1 MRLNAKTIS
10 VQRIIFLSVSLVVCV
25 LVGWW
30 ITLQIHQSKRLQEA
44 HIENLKAGR
53 ALAWQ
58 MDSLRLL
65 AITYQPDPTSR
76 SGSIEGRLP
85 ALPSLKE
92 RTWAI
97 ETLYPQVAVVPFPLA
112 EDDPPLLDKAAYLTL
127 RPEPLRAIEKA
138 RRTDIFRAASEGG
151 FLALV
156 VLYGFGL
163 IYRKLAEEMDLKLRQ
178 HNFIA
183 AVTHELKTPISALRV
198 WTETLFARSLTEDQR
213 SRIHNLMDRDLERL
227 TELVGN
233 LLDVARAEAG
243 SLDLRLAPI
252 DLGPWVRTVCE
263 GMDQRL
269 GAGALGL
276 KLQLAP
282 SIWAQADPK
291 ALGTVVENLLSNAFK
306 YAAEPR
312 QTTVTLDAD
321 GENAVIVVSDR
332 GHGIGPKE
340 LPRLF
345 QRFYRAGD
353 EMTRQVPGTGLG
365 LFLTKEIV
373 LRHGGTIQAA
383 SRGHGLGSDFTI
395 RIPRIPGPAEEDG
408 SGELPIE

>member
-1 MRLNAKTIS
+1 MAIHAKTGS
-10 VQRIIFLSVSLVVCV
+10 VQRIIFLAVTLVVCV

-30 ITLQIHQSKRLQEA
+30 ITLQIHQSKQLQEA

-53 ALAWQ
+53 AMAWQ

-76 SGSIEGRLP
+76 SGTIEGRVP
-85 ALPSLKE
+85 QLPSLRE
-92 RTWAI
+92 RAWAI
-97 ETLYPQVAVVPFPLA
+97 ETLYPQVAVVPSPVA

-127 RPEPLRAIEKA
+127 RPEFLRAIEKA
-138 RRTDIFRAASEGG
+138 RRTDILRAASESS

-198 WTETLFARSLTEDQR
+198 WTETLFSRSLSEEQR
-213 SRIHNLMDRDLERL
+213 LRIHSLMDQDLERL

-243 SLDLRLAPI
+243 SLDLRLASL
-252 DLGPWVRTVCE
+252 DLGPWIRITCE
-263 GMDQRL
+263 GMNQRL
-269 GAGALGL
+269 GVGALGL
-276 KLQLAP
+276 RLELAP
-282 SIWAQADPK
+282 AIWVQADAK
-291 ALGTVVENLLSNAFK
+291 ALGTVVENLLSNAYK

-321 GENAVIVVSDR
+321 GDNAVLVVSDR
-332 GHGIGPKE
+332 GHGISPKE

-345 QRFYRAGD
+345 QRFYRVGD

-383 SRGHGLGSDFTI
+383 SRGPGLGSAFTI
-395 RIPRIPGPAEEDG
+395 RIPRIPPPAEE
-408 SGELPIE
+408 

>member
-1 MRLNAKTIS
+1 MAIHAKTSS
-10 VQRIIFLSVSLVVCV
+10 VQRVIFLAVTLVVCV

-30 ITLQIHQSKRLQEA
+30 ITLQIHQSKQLQEA

-53 ALAWQ
+53 AMAWQ

-76 SGSIEGRLP
+76 SGTIEGRVP
-85 ALPSLKE
+85 QLPSLRE
-92 RTWAI
+92 RAWAI
-97 ETLYPQVAVVPFPLA
+97 ETLYPQVAVVPSPVA

-127 RPEPLRAIEKA
+127 RPEFLRAIEKA
-138 RRTDIFRAASEGG
+138 RRTDILRAASEGS

-198 WTETLFARSLTEDQR
+198 WTETLFSRSLSEEQR
-213 SRIHNLMDRDLERL
+213 LRIHSLMDRDLERL

-243 SLDLRLAPI
+243 SLDLRLAPL
-252 DLGPWVRTVCE
+252 DLGPWIRTACE

-276 KLQLAP
+276 KLELAP
-282 SIWAQADPK
+282 AIWAQADAK
-291 ALGTVVENLLSNAFK
+291 ALGTVVENLLSNAYK

-321 GENAVIVVSDR
+321 GDEAVLVVSDR
-332 GHGIGPKE
+332 GHGISAKE

-345 QRFYRAGD
+345 QRFYRVGD

-365 LFLTKEIV
+365 LFLTKEIL

-383 SRGHGLGSDFTI
+383 SRGPGLGSAFTI
-395 RIPRIPGPAEEDG
+395 RIPRIPPPAEE
-408 SGELPIE
+408 

>member
-1 MRLNAKTIS
+1 MPVDQKAVSAQKF
-10 VQRIIFLSVSLVVCV
+10 IFLSVTLVVCL

-30 ITLQIHQSKRLQEA
+30 ITLQIRESKALQEA
-44 HIENLKAGR
+44 NIENLKAGR
-53 ALAWQ
+53 AMAWQ

-65 AITYQPDPTSR
+65 AITYQPDPASR
-76 SGSIEGRLP
+76 PGTIEGRILK
-85 ALPSLKE
+85 LPSLQE
-92 RTWAI
+92 RKWAI
-97 ETLYPQVAVVPFPLA
+97 ETLYPHVAVVPAPLA

-138 RRTDIFRAASEGG
+138 RRTDIIRAASEGS

-156 VLYGFGL
+156 VLFGFGL
-163 IYRKLAEEMDLKLRQ
+163 VYRKLAEEMDLKLRQ

-198 WTETLFARSLTEDQR
+198 WTETLFSRSLTEEQR
-213 SRIHNLMDRDLERL
+213 ARIHGLMDRDLERL

-243 SLDLRLAPI
+243 SLDLHPEPLE
-252 DLGPWVRTVCE
+252 LGPWVRTVSE

-276 KLQLAP
+276 QLELSPAV
-282 SIWAQADPK
+282 WAVVDAK
-291 ALGTVVENLLSNAFK
+291 AMATVLENLLSNAFK

-312 QTTVTLDAD
+312 RTVVTLGED
-321 GENAVIVVSDR
+321 GEEAVLVVSDR
-332 GHGIGPKE
+332 GHGIGAKD
-340 LPRLF
+340 LSRLF

-353 EMTRQVPGTGLG
+353 EMTRQVPGTGIG
-365 LFLTKEIV
+365 LFLAREIV
-373 LRHGGTIQAA
+373 LRHGGTLQAA
-383 SRGHGLGSDFTI
+383 SRGHGLGSAFTI
-395 RIPRIPGPAEEDG
+395 RIPRIPPPGDEIVATG
-408 SGELPIE
+408 